1 MQANSPSS
9 YAASLAL
16 HALVAAVLFYLTWWV
31 ARQQEVPPVIF
42 ELVPGA
48 PTDMN
53 ATEAATTAKLEVDL
67 PKIKPLDPAITRPRP
82 EPEQIVEPPKQ
93 EIKTP
98 PKPEPKKTE
107 TKKTEVKKAE
117 PPTRVSYGEFIEQH
131 GKPVARRPPRDAAP
145 IKAPRITT
153 DDIVRDIMRGG
164 QGGATQSRPEQDMM
178 ATYFA
183 RLVRALQLAH
193 EKPPGLSDQLE
204 AQVAFSVAVNGDISD
219 VRIARSSGDRDFDQ
233 SALDA
238 FKRVGSIGPTPNR
251 KAGSWTIRF
260 RVRDE

>member
-42 ELVPGA
+42 ELVAGA

-53 ATEAATTAKLEVDL
+53 ATEAGTTAKLDVDL
-67 PKIKPLDPAITRPRP
+67 PKIKPLDPEITRPRP
-82 EPEQIVEPPKQ
+82 EPEQVVTPLKQEVKTLPKQ
-93 EIKTP
+93 EP
-98 PKPEPKKTE
+98 
-107 TKKTEVKKAE
+107 KKTEVKKAD
-117 PPTRVSYGEFIEQH
+117 PPKQVSYDQFVKQH
-131 GKPVARRPPRDAAP
+131 GKPEPKVAKSSAP
-145 IKAPRITT
+145 IRAPQLNTK
-153 DDIVRDIMRGG
+153 DIVRDLVKGG
-164 QGGATQSRPEQDMM
+164 QGGTALTRPEQDML
-178 ATYFA
+178 ANYIA
-183 RLVRALQLAH
+183 QLIRALQLAH

-204 AQVAFSVAVNGDISD
+204 AQVTFSIAANGDISN
-219 VRIARSSGDRDFDQ
+219 VRITRSSGDRDFDQ

-238 FKRVGSIGPTPNR
+238 FRRARSIGPTPNR
-251 KAGSWTIRF
+251 KADTWTIRF